1 MFRSSIVTTLMSLA
15 LFAAQQS
22 HADGIQDNIPENVRR
37 IPEVGVAVPDDRAA
51 SMRTSLGRLQEKI
64 AAINAG
70 KDASAK
76 SLLPDVMIFERA
88 VRCALDYQEF
98 FDVRDLDK
106 ADALLIEGIK
116 RANQLLAGNPEWMNQ
131 KDATET
137 PPAGFARLRAV
148 KPEYLTQK
156 GLVVRGYISRID
168 NTVQPYGLV
177 IPPTYAIDHSVPT
190 RCDIWFHGRGEKL
203 SEVNFLWDR
212 MHNPGE
218 FTPDHT
224 IMLHPYGR
232 YCNAF
237 KFAGEVDVL
246 EALEDVQKR
255 YRIDEDRIS
264 VRGFSMGGAACWQFA
279 THYADRWFAANP
291 GAGFS
296 ETPQFL
302 KVFQKEELKPMPW
315 EQTLWNLYDCDKW
328 ALNLTH
334 CPTIAYSGEN
344 DSQKQAAD
352 VMEKALAGHGIQLRH
367 VIGKGMGHKFDA
379 ESKRLVSKALNEL
392 AITGRQHTPRTINF
406 MTHTLAYNRMH
417 WLTIDSLNA
426 HWKPATVRAKL
437 VHVDPVPP
445 EPGASGGWQ
454 PARMRLSLAVS
465 NVESLTVDFP
475 AGTFSQTELPQHG
488 TALAEQAFKN
498 GIDLHVSEEPDASG
512 GMGKSKPP
520 FSNLQIPPP
529 ASDGSWTFKLIRN
542 PDSTSDSSD
551 SASVTLRKRHN
562 LQGPIDDAFMNSFIF
577 VRSTGTAANEAVGK
591 WAEAE
596 LTRAIEHWRRHF
608 RGDARVVNDVDLT
621 DEMIQSSNIVLW
633 GDPKSNSVLARI
645 ADKLPIQWTADK
657 VTVGEKSYDAKNHA
671 PILIHPNP
679 LNLNRY
685 VVLNSSFTFRD
696 YAYLNNARQVPML
709 PDWAVIDL
717 NTPPNSV
724 WPGKVVDANFFDET
738 WQLKN

>member
-1 MFRSSIVTTLMSLA
+1 MTRPTRFFDCLLPLLCLCLTSASYAI
-15 LFAAQQS
+15 
-22 HADGIQDNIPENVRR
+22 DGIQDNIPDKVRR
-37 IPEVGVAVPDDRAA
+37 IPELGVEVPADRAD
-51 SMRTSLGRLQEKI
+51 SMRTQLKVIQDKI
-64 AAINAG
+64 AAVRET
-70 KDASAK
+70 KDARKIA
-76 SLLPDVMIFERA
+76 LLSDVMIFERA

-98 FDVRDLDK
+98 FDVKEFDK
-106 ADALLIEGIK
+106 ADALLLEGIR
-116 RANQLLAGNPEWMNQ
+116 RADQLLAGKPEWM
-131 KDATET
+131 
-137 PPAGFARLRAV
+137 
-148 KPEYLTQK
+148 TQK

-168 NTVQPYGLV
+168 NTAQPYGLV

-212 MHNPGE
+212 MKNPGE

-224 IMLHPYGR
+224 IVLHPYGR

-246 EALEDVQKR
+246 EALEDVQKN

-352 VMEKALAGHGIQLRH
+352 VMEKALAEHGIRLRH
-367 VIGKGMGHKFDA
+367 IIGKGMGHKFDA
-379 ESKRLVSKALNEL
+379 TSKLAIETSLGEL
-392 AITGRQHTPRTINF
+392 AAKKRTPSPNRLRFETYS
-406 MTHTLAYNRMH
+406 LKYNKMH
-417 WLTIDSLNA
+417 WLQIDGMEEHWRAARVNAMLILDIEDYKSDAVLVMADNVTAFTLTFPAGSWSPDSPRGDPTTAPKTRIHIRPLKNSVHPSTAVEEKVVIDGPLSDGSL
-426 HWKPATVRAKL
+426 HCSLVRDSSGKWRVAES
-437 VHVDPVPP
+437 P
-445 EPGASGGWQ
+445 EPG
-454 PARMRLSLAVS
+454 
-465 NVESLTVDFP
+465 
-475 AGTFSQTELPQHG
+475 
-488 TALAEQAFKN
+488 
-498 GIDLHVSEEPDASG
+498 
-512 GMGKSKPP
+512 
-520 FSNLQIPPP
+520 
-529 ASDGSWTFKLIRN
+529 
-542 PDSTSDSSD
+542 
-551 SASVTLRKRHN
+551 LRKRHN
-562 LQGPIDDAFMNSFIF
+562 LQGPIDDAFMDSFIF
-577 VRSTGTAANEAVGK
+577 VRPTGTAANEVVGK
-591 WAEAE
+591 WADAE

-621 DEMIQSSNIVLW
+621 DEMIQSSNIILW
-633 GDPKSNSVLARI
+633 GDSKSNSVLAKI
-645 ADKLPIQWTADK
+645 ADKLPIQWTAENISVKDK
-657 VTVGEKSYDAKNHA
+657 IYDAKTHA
-671 PILIHPNP
+671 PILIYPNP
-679 LNLNRY
+679 LNQNRY

-709 PDWAVIDL
+709 PDWAIIDL
-717 NTPPNSV
+717 TTAPNAV
-724 WPGKVVDANFFDET
+724 WPGKVVDANFFDEQ
-738 WQLKN
+738 WQVKGQ

>member
-1 MFRSSIVTTLMSLA
+1 MTRPATFIALIVLTLSS
-15 LFAAQQS
+15 AAFTN
-22 HADGIQDNIPENVRR
+22 ADGIKDNIPENVRR
-37 IPEVGVAVPDDRAA
+37 IPELGVPVPEDRAA
-51 SMRTSLGRLQEKI
+51 SMRTSLGQLQEKI
-64 AAINAG
+64 AAINAS
-70 KDASAK
+70 KDAAAK

-98 FDVRDLDK
+98 FDVKDLDK
-106 ADALLIEGIK
+106 ADALLLEGIK
-116 RANQLLAGNPEWMNQ
+116 RADQFLAGKPEWM
-131 KDATET
+131 
-137 PPAGFARLRAV
+137 
-148 KPEYLTQK
+148 TQK

-212 MHNPGE
+212 MKNPGE

-246 EALEDVQKR
+246 EALEDVQKH

-352 VMEKALAGHGIQLRH
+352 VMEEALAEHGIRLHH
-367 VIGKGMGHKFDA
+367 VIGKDMGHKYDPP
-379 ESKRLVSKALNEL
+379 SKGIVSNSLSNLSKD
-392 AITGRQHTPRTINF
+392 GRPRVPHRVAF
-406 MTHTLAYNRMH
+406 ETHSLRYNRMN
-417 WLTIDSLNA
+417 WLTVDSIAEHWTNTAINASLHVKPDWSRSPAVISITTNEVRAFTIDLPAGAIPPASIHIGSDKQAKVEVQFQRFDSLN
-426 HWKPATVRAKL
+426 P
-437 VHVDPVPP
+437 
-445 EPGASGGWQ
+445 
-454 PARMRLSLAVS
+454 
-465 NVESLTVDFP
+465 
-475 AGTFSQTELPQHG
+475 HG
-488 TALAEQAFKN
+488 TPDEHIF
-498 GIDLHVSEEPDASG
+498 IDGPL
-512 GMGKSKPP
+512 
-520 FSNLQIPPP
+520 
-529 ASDGSWTFKLIRN
+529 SDGSLHFSVEK
-542 PDSTSDSSD
+542 DSKGHWRLRESV
-551 SASVTLRKRHN
+551 VTLGKRHN
-562 LQGPIDDAFMNSFIF
+562 LQGPIDDAFMDSFIF
-577 VRSTGTAANEAVGK
+577 VRPTGTAANEAVGK
-591 WAEAE
+591 WAETE

-621 DEMIQSSNIVLW
+621 DEMIQTSNIVLW
-633 GDPKSNSVLARI
+633 GDPKSNSVLAKI
-645 ADKLPIQWTADK
+645 AYKLPIQWTADK

-671 PILIHPNP
+671 PILIYPNP

-717 NTPPNSV
+717 NTPPNAI
-724 WPGKVVDANFFDET
+724 WPGKVVDANFFDEQ
-738 WQLKN
+738 WKLKP

>member
-1 MFRSSIVTTLMSLA
+1 MLRSSLRLVLVCL
-15 LFAAQQS
+15 LFSVSAVS
-22 HADGIQDNIPENVRR
+22 HADGIQDNIAENVRR
-37 IPEVGVAVPDDRAA
+37 IPVLGVPVPDDRAA
-51 SMRTSLGRLQEKI
+51 SMRTALGQLQGKI
-64 AAINAG
+64 AAINAAT
-70 KDASAK
+70 DANAK

-98 FDVRDLDK
+98 FDVNEFDK
-106 ADALLIEGIK
+106 ADALLLEGVK
-116 RANQLLAGNPEWMNQ
+116 RADQLLAGKPEWI
-131 KDATET
+131 
-137 PPAGFARLRAV
+137 
-148 KPEYLTQK
+148 TQK

-177 IPPTYAIDHSVPT
+177 IPPTYAIDHSVPS

-212 MHNPGE
+212 MKNPGE

-246 EALEDVQKR
+246 EALEDIQKR

-352 VMEKALAGHGIQLRH
+352 VMEKALAEHGIKLRH
-367 VIGKGMGHKFDA
+367 VIGKGMGHKFDIS
-379 ESKRLVSKALNEL
+379 SKSAVE
-392 AITGRQHTPRTINF
+392 
-406 MTHTLAYNRMH
+406 
-417 WLTIDSLNA
+417 DSLSALAKAKRSTGKPEIRFKTSTLKYNQMQWITVDSLDE
-426 HWKPATVRAKL
+426 HWKPATARVRT
-437 VHVDPVPP
+437 
-445 EPGASGGWQ
+445 PGKWNKADMKRGFNDMKFGT
-454 PARMRLSLAVS
+454 L
-465 NVESLTVDFP
+465 LTEE
-475 AGTFSQTELPQHG
+475 TELVDIELHNVSALTLRITPDCNPWN
-488 TALAEQAFKN
+488 TAPWKNNPRRISVRLYSNEQYIA
-498 GIDLHVSEEPDASG
+498 DTLEREP
-512 GMGKSKPP
+512 
-520 FSNLQIPPP
+520 LQVLSVPGP
-529 ASDGSWTFKLIRN
+529 ASDGSWTCHLQRN
-542 PDSTSDSSD
+542 ESGEWNAFESL
-551 SASVTLRKRHN
+551 AEGLRKRHN
-562 LQGPIDDAFMNSFIF
+562 LQGPIDDAFMDSFIF
-577 VRSTGTAANEAVGK
+577 VRPTGTTANEAVGK

-633 GDPKSNSVLARI
+633 GDPKSNSVLAKI

-657 VTVGEKSYDAKNHA
+657 VTVGEKSYDAKTHA

-709 PDWAVIDL
+709 PDWAIIDL
-717 NTPPNSV
+717 TTPPNPV
-724 WPGKVVDANFFDET
+724 WPGKVVDANFFDEQ
-738 WQLKN
+738 WKLKP

>member
-1 MFRSSIVTTLMSLA
+1 MARIRTFILPALA
-15 LFAAQQS
+15 AIACAVSAELVS
-22 HADGIQDNIPENVRR
+22 ADGIQDNIPENVRR
-37 IPEVGVAVPDDRAA
+37 IPELGVPVPDDRAA
-51 SMRTSLGRLQEKI
+51 SMRTSLSQLQEKI
-64 AAINAG
+64 AAINVG

-98 FDVRDLDK
+98 FDVKDLDK
-106 ADALLIEGIK
+106 ADALLLEGIK
-116 RANQLLAGNPEWMNQ
+116 RADQLLAGKPEWI
-131 KDATET
+131 
-137 PPAGFARLRAV
+137 
-148 KPEYLTQK
+148 TQK

-190 RCDIWFHGRGEKL
+190 RCDLWFHGRGEKL

-212 MHNPGE
+212 MKNPGE

-352 VMEKALAGHGIQLRH
+352 VMEKALAENHIRLRH
-367 VIGKGMGHKFDA
+367 IIGKGMGHKYDA
-379 ESKRLVSKALNEL
+379 ESKTLVENTMHSL
-392 AITGRQHTPRTINF
+392 ARNGREPSSYFLQFQTQ
-406 MTHTLAYNRMH
+406 TLKYNR
-417 WLTIDSLNA
+417 LQSLRVDGLIE
-426 HWKPATVRAKL
+426 HWKPAVIRASWKELSEFGGYAATLRIFTENISEFSVQIDAGMLPLSKETLKALKLPNKGIRVEIDSLENVHQSADNRVQRPITSRFDTV
-437 VHVDPVPP
+437 
-445 EPGASGGWQ
+445 
-454 PARMRLSLAVS
+454 
-465 NVESLTVDFP
+465 TY
-475 AGTFSQTELPQHG
+475 
-488 TALAEQAFKN
+488 
-498 GIDLHVSEEPDASG
+498 
-512 GMGKSKPP
+512 
-520 FSNLQIPPP
+520 
-529 ASDGSWTFKLIRN
+529 SDGSLSFVAHRTPDKEWVSGPA
-542 PDSTSDSSD
+542 PDS
-551 SASVTLRKRHN
+551 LRKRHN
-562 LQGPIDDAFMNSFIF
+562 LQGPIDDAFMDSFIF
-577 VRSTGTAANEAVGK
+577 VRPTGTAANEAVGK

-633 GDPKSNSVLARI
+633 GDPKSNSVLAKI

-717 NTPPNSV
+717 NTPPNAI
-724 WPGKVVDANFFDET
+724 WPGKVVDANFFDEQ
-738 WQLKN
+738 WKLKP

>member
-1 MFRSSIVTTLMSLA
+1 MLRKLYSMLNPLLVSGGLCCVLISA
-15 LFAAQQS
+15 R
-22 HADGIQDNIPENVRR
+22 ADGLQDNIPDNVRR
-37 IPEVGVAVPDDRAA
+37 IPELGVPVPDDRAA
-51 SMRTSLGRLQEKI
+51 SMRTSLGQLQEKI
-64 AAINAG
+64 AAITAG
-70 KDASAK
+70 NDATKSA
-76 SLLPDVMIFERA
+76 LLPDVMIFERA
-88 VRCALDYQEF
+88 VRCALDYNEF
-98 FDVRDLDK
+98 FDVKEFDK
-106 ADALLIEGIK
+106 ADALLKEGLK
-116 RANQLLAGNPEWMNQ
+116 RADQLLAGTPEWII
-131 KDATET
+131 
-137 PPAGFARLRAV
+137 
-148 KPEYLTQK
+148 QK
-156 GLVVRGYISRID
+156 GLVVRGYTSRID

-212 MHNPGE
+212 MKNPGE

-246 EALEDVQKR
+246 EALEDVQRR

-302 KVFQKEELKPMPW
+302 KAFQKEELKPTPW

-352 VMEKALAGHGIQLRH
+352 VMEKALAENGIRLRH
-367 VIGKGMGHKFDA
+367 VIGAGMGHKYDVDSRA
-379 ESKRLVSKALNEL
+379 IVDHSLSSLSKH
-392 AITGRQHTPRTINF
+392 GRKTLPYNIR
-406 MTHTLAYNRMH
+406 MATHTLKYNRMH
-417 WLTIDSLNA
+417 WLRIDGLA
-426 HWKPATVRAKL
+426 THWQAGVIAAQLTFIG
-437 VHVDPVPP
+437 PVPP
-445 EPGASGGWQ
+445 DPLSSGGVRD
-454 PARMRLSLAVS
+454 PKRMELQIQADQ
-465 NVESLTVDFP
+465 NVTAISVDFP
-475 AGTFSQTELPQHG
+475 AGSFDLGELPQEN
-488 TALAEQAFKN
+488 EQLERIGRQT
-498 GIDLHVSEEPDASG
+498 GIDVWVTPMIPEY
-512 GMGKSKPP
+512 GMFPVA
-520 FSNLQIPPP
+520 NIPLPI
-529 ASDGSWTFKLIRN
+529 SDGSWSFSLMK
-542 PDSTSDSSD
+542 DAKSSW
-551 SASVTLRKRHN
+551 SIATVHKASLCKRHN
-562 LQGPIDDAFMNSFIF
+562 LQGPIDDAFMDSFIF
-577 VRSTGTAANEAVGK
+577 VRPTGIAANEVVGK
-591 WAEAE
+591 WVDAE

-608 RGDARVVNDVDLT
+608 RGDARVVNDAEVT
-621 DEMIQSSNIVLW
+621 DELIQSANLVLW
-633 GDPKSNSVLARI
+633 GDPKSNSVMAKI
-645 ADKLPIQWTADK
+645 ADKLPIQWTVEK
-657 VTVGEKSYDAKNHA
+657 ITVGEKTYDAKNHA
-671 PILIHPNP
+671 PILINPNP

-724 WPGKVVDANFFDET
+724 WPGKVVAADFFDEQ
-738 WQLKN
+738 WQLKP

>member
-1 MFRSSIVTTLMSLA
+1 MTRLTTVTALIVLA
-15 LFAAQQS
+15 LNAAPFTL
-22 HADGIQDNIPENVRR
+22 ADGIQDNIPDKVRR
-37 IPEVGVAVPDDRAA
+37 IPELGVEVPADRADSMRAELRVLQDKIVAVRETKDA
-51 SMRTSLGRLQEKI
+51 TKI
-64 AAINAG
+64 A
-70 KDASAK
+70 
-76 SLLPDVMIFERA
+76 LLPDVMIFERA

-98 FDVRDLDK
+98 FDVKEFDK
-106 ADALLIEGIK
+106 ADELLRMGIG
-116 RANQLLAGNPEWMNQ
+116 RANQLLGGEPRWI
-131 KDATET
+131 
-137 PPAGFARLRAV
+137 
-148 KPEYLTQK
+148 TQK

-212 MHNPGE
+212 MKNPGE

-246 EALEDVQKR
+246 EALEDVQKH

-352 VMEKALAGHGIQLRH
+352 VMEKALAEHGIRLRH
-367 VIGKGMGHKFDA
+367 VIGKGMGHKFDV

-406 MTHTLAYNRMH
+406 TTHTLAYNRMH
-417 WLTIDSLNA
+417 WLTIDSLSA
-426 HWKPATVRAKL
+426 HWKPAMVRAEL
-437 VHVDPVPP
+437 VHVGPFPP

-454 PARMRLSLAVS
+454 PARMRLSLTVS

-475 AGTFSQTELPQHG
+475 AGTFAQTELPQHG
-488 TALAEQAFKN
+488 TALGEQASQN
-498 GIDLHVSEEPDASG
+498 GIDVDVFEKPGTSG
-512 GMGKSKPP
+512 GIWKQKPS
-520 FSNLQIPPP
+520 FSNPQIPPP

-542 PDSTSDSSD
+542 PDSSSDSSD
-551 SASVTLRKRHN
+551 PASVTLSKHHN
-562 LQGPIDDAFMNSFIF
+562 LQGPIDDAFMDSFIF
-577 VRSTGTAANEAVGK
+577 VRPTGTAANEAVGK

-633 GDPKSNSVLARI
+633 GDPKSNSVMAKI
-645 ADKLPIQWTADK
+645 ADKLPIKWTADN

-717 NTPPNSV
+717 DTPPNAI
-724 WPGKVVDANFFDET
+724 WPGQVVDANFFDEQ
-738 WQLKN
+738 WKLKP

>member
-1 MFRSSIVTTLMSLA
+1 MFRSSIITVLINLVLCAT
-15 LFAAQQS
+15 QQT
-22 HADGIQDNIPENVRR
+22 HADGIQDNIPDNVRR
-37 IPEVGVAVPDDRAA
+37 IPELGVAVPDDRAA
-51 SMRTSLGRLQEKI
+51 SMRTSIGQLQEKI
-64 AAINAG
+64 AAVKATNDTTKA
-70 KDASAK
+70 A
-76 SLLPDVMIFERA
+76 LLPDVMIFERA

-98 FDVRDLDK
+98 FDVKEFDK
-106 ADALLIEGIK
+106 ADALLAEGIN
-116 RANQLLAGNPEWMNQ
+116 RADQLLAG
-131 KDATET
+131 T
-137 PPAGFARLRAV
+137 PAWI
-148 KPEYLTQK
+148 TQK
-156 GLVVRGYISRID
+156 GLVVRGYVSRID

-212 MHNPGE
+212 MKNPGE

-246 EALEDVQKR
+246 EGLEDVQKR

-279 THYADRWFAANP
+279 THYSDRWFAANP

-296 ETPQFL
+296 ETSQFL
-302 KVFQKEELKPMPW
+302 KVFQKEDLKPTPW

-352 VMEKALAGHGIQLRH
+352 VMEKALAGSGVQLRH
-367 VIGKGMGHKFDA
+367 IVGKDMGHKYDQI
-379 ESKRLVSKALNEL
+379 SKEFIEKSLGSLTRYARRPALPKVKL
-392 AITGRQHTPRTINF
+392 RTYS
-406 MTHTLAYNRMH
+406 LRYNRMH
-417 WLTIDSLNA
+417 WATADQLIE
-426 HWKPATVRAKL
+426 HWKPAALDVELVPRRVGKLQNSLTLPAILVQTINVAAFTIEIPPGLINVSCDAIFENTLSSNEAPIRVYGHSGEDPFDANELQAVDSDKLRGYPRWQVRCEGPFS
-437 VHVDPVPP
+437 D
-445 EPGASGGWQ
+445 GFI
-454 PARMRLSLAVS
+454 RLSAHRDEDGKWVDGPAAASLA
-465 NVESLTVDFP
+465 
-475 AGTFSQTELPQHG
+475 
-488 TALAEQAFKN
+488 
-498 GIDLHVSEEPDASG
+498 
-512 GMGKSKPP
+512 
-520 FSNLQIPPP
+520 
-529 ASDGSWTFKLIRN
+529 
-542 PDSTSDSSD
+542 
-551 SASVTLRKRHN
+551 KRHN
-562 LQGPIDDAFMNSFIF
+562 LQGPIDDAFMDSFIF
-577 VRSTGTAANEAVGK
+577 VRPTGTPANEAVGK
-591 WAEAE
+591 WADAE

-633 GDPKSNSVLARI
+633 GDPKSNSVLAKI

-657 VTVGEKSYDAKNHA
+657 VTVGEKSYDGKNHA
-671 PILIHPNP
+671 PILIYPNP

-709 PDWAVIDL
+709 PDWAIIDL
-717 NTPPNSV
+717 TTPPNPV
-724 WPGKVVDANFFDET
+724 WPGRVVEADFFDEQ
-738 WQLKN
+738 WKLKP

>member
-1 MFRSSIVTTLMSLA
+1 MTRLTTITALIVLA
-15 LFAAQQS
+15 LNVAPFAL
-22 HADGIQDNIPENVRR
+22 ADGIQDNIPENVRR
-37 IPEVGVAVPDDRAA
+37 IPELGVPVPDDRAA
-51 SMRTSLGRLQEKI
+51 SMRTSLSQLQEKI
-64 AAINAG
+64 AAINSG

-98 FDVRDLDK
+98 FDVKDLDK
-106 ADALLIEGIK
+106 ADALLLEGIK
-116 RANQLLAGNPEWMNQ
+116 RADQLLAGKPEWI
-131 KDATET
+131 
-137 PPAGFARLRAV
+137 
-148 KPEYLTQK
+148 TQK

-190 RCDIWFHGRGEKL
+190 RCDLWFHGRGEKL

-212 MHNPGE
+212 MKNPGE

-315 EQTLWNLYDCDKW
+315 EQKLWNLYDCDKW
-328 ALNLTH
+328 ALNLTY

-352 VMEKALAGHGIQLRH
+352 VMEKAMADHGIRLRH
-367 VIGKGMGHKFDA
+367 IIGKGMGHKYDA
-379 ESKRLVSKALNEL
+379 ASKNLIESRMYQLSARDVGFSHRLLKFS
-392 AITGRQHTPRTINF
+392 TS
-406 MTHTLAYNRMH
+406 TLKYNQMH
-417 WLTIDSLNA
+417 WLTIDRLGNHWESAKVTIEMPGHLALGDDPLFSELVKPYTQSIDIFAENVDAMTLNIGDA
-426 HWKPATVRAKL
+426 ADFLGPQTNRVYLRFFSQPIEERIQMEYDEVVADQHL
-437 VHVDPVPP
+437 LL
-445 EPGASGGWQ
+445 PGPTSDGAWSYQLFKSSEGMWEVKTDDQ
-454 PARMRLSLAVS
+454 P
-465 NVESLTVDFP
+465 ESL
-475 AGTFSQTELPQHG
+475 H
-488 TALAEQAFKN
+488 
-498 GIDLHVSEEPDASG
+498 
-512 GMGKSKPP
+512 
-520 FSNLQIPPP
+520 
-529 ASDGSWTFKLIRN
+529 
-542 PDSTSDSSD
+542 
-551 SASVTLRKRHN
+551 KRHN
-562 LQGPIDDAFMNSFIF
+562 LQGPIDDAFMDSFIF
-577 VRSTGTAANEAVGK
+577 VRPTGTAANEAVGK
-591 WAEAE
+591 WAETE

-633 GDPKSNSVLARI
+633 GDPKSNSVLAKI

-709 PDWAVIDL
+709 PDWAIIDL
-717 NTPPNSV
+717 NTPPNAI
-724 WPGKVVDANFFDET
+724 WPGKVVDANFFDEQ
-738 WQLKN
+738 WKLKP

>member
-1 MFRSSIVTTLMSLA
+1 MSRFADSAFRFSAILLTAVCVLLPA
-15 LFAAQQS
+15 R
-22 HADGIQDNIPENVRR
+22 ADGLQDNIPENVRR
-37 IPEVGVAVPDDRAA
+37 VPELGVTLPDDRATA
-51 SMRTSLGRLQEKI
+51 MRDALGQLQEKI
-64 AAINAG
+64 EAIKAT
-70 KDASAK
+70 KDASKIA
-76 SLLPDVMIFERA
+76 LLSDVMIFERA

-98 FDVRDLDK
+98 FDVKEFDK
-106 ADALLIEGIK
+106 ADALLLEGIK
-116 RANQLLAGNPEWMNQ
+116 RADQLLAGKPEWTQ
-131 KDATET
+131 
-137 PPAGFARLRAV
+137 
-148 KPEYLTQK
+148 QK

-177 IPPTYAIDHSVPT
+177 IPPTYAIDHSVPS

-212 MHNPGE
+212 MKNPGE

-279 THYADRWFAANP
+279 THYSDRWFAANP

-302 KVFQKEELKPMPW
+302 KVFQKEELKPTRW
-315 EQTLWNLYDCDKW
+315 EQKLWNLYDCDKW

-352 VMEKALAGHGIQLRH
+352 VMEKALAEQGIQLRH
-367 VIGKGMGHKFDA
+367 IIGKGMGHKFDA
-379 ESKRLVSKALNEL
+379 ESKLAVSNSINAIEKTVLVGQPTSVTL
-392 AITGRQHTPRTINF
+392 RTC
-406 MTHTLAYNRMH
+406 TLRYNRMH
-417 WLTIDSLNA
+417 WLTVEELDY
-426 HWKPATVRAKL
+426 HWQFAVVRASLEFVSGNRK
-437 VHVDPVPP
+437 PP
-445 EPGASGGWQ
+445 ASGSDT
-454 PARMRLSLAVS
+454 PHYVLSFNARNARKISISM
-465 NVESLTVDFP
+465 P
-475 AGTFSQTELPQHG
+475 PGTFRND
-488 TALAEQAFKN
+488 ALMMNIQ
-498 GIDLHVSEEPDASG
+498 IH
-512 GMGKSKPP
+512 
-520 FSNLQIPPP
+520 QIPDDSGSFGYRSIANVPLP
-529 ASDGSWTFKLIRN
+529 NSDGSWQIQISRKNDDDWVIDNGPPELG
-542 PDSTSDSSD
+542 
-551 SASVTLRKRHN
+551 KRHN
-562 LQGPIDDAFMNSFIF
+562 LQGPIDDAFMDSFIF
-577 VRSTGTAANEAVGK
+577 VRPTGMAANEAVGK

-633 GDPKSNSVLARI
+633 GDPKSNSVLAKI
-645 ADKLPIQWTADK
+645 ADKLPIQWTAENI
-657 VTVGEKSYDAKNHA
+657 TVKEKTYDAKNHA

-717 NTPPNSV
+717 DTPPSSV
-724 WPGKVVDANFFDET
+724 WPGKVVAADFFDEQ
-738 WQLKN
+738 WQLKK

>member
-1 MFRSSIVTTLMSLA
+1 MSRRIPHVL
-15 LFAAQQS
+15 LVLCLLS
-22 HADGIQDNIPENVRR
+22 VPVSADGLADNIPDNVRR
-37 IPEVGVAVPDDRAA
+37 IPELGVEVPAERAA
-51 SMRTSLGRLQEKI
+51 TMRTSLAQLQDKI
-64 AAINAG
+64 AAIQATT
-70 KDASAK
+70 DATK
-76 SLLPDVMIFERA
+76 MTLLPDVMIFERA

-98 FDVRDLDK
+98 FDVKEFDK
-106 ADALLIEGIK
+106 ADALLAEGIK
-116 RANQLLAGNPEWMNQ
+116 RADQLLAG
-131 KDATET
+131 
-137 PPAGFARLRAV
+137 
-148 KPEYLTQK
+148 KPGWITQK

-212 MHNPGE
+212 MRNPGE

-302 KVFQKEELKPMPW
+302 KVFQKEDLKPTPW

-352 VMEKALAGHGIQLRH
+352 VMEQALAEHGIRLRH
-367 VIGKGMGHKFDA
+367 IIGKGMGHKYDA
-379 ESKRLVSKALNEL
+379 KSKQIVEASMNSLAKHSPEEGAPLELTLTTHSLRYNTMKWLRIDALESHWNPATVTVNRIGSLTPADMDDHKYTVRRDRSAVDIHTENAT
-392 AITGRQHTPRTINF
+392 AIT
-406 MTHTLAYNRMH
+406 
-417 WLTIDSLNA
+417 LTIDAGSQRFQREFSFRFYSETLEAVFNM
-426 HWKPATVRAKL
+426 PFAKRR
-437 VHVDPVPP
+437 PV
-445 EPGASGGWQ
+445 SVVTT
-454 PARMRLSLAVS
+454 M
-465 NVESLTVDFP
+465 
-475 AGTFSQTELPQHG
+475 GT
-488 TALAEQAFKN
+488 
-498 GIDLHVSEEPDASG
+498 
-512 GMGKSKPP
+512 
-520 FSNLQIPPP
+520 
-529 ASDGSWTFKLIRN
+529 ASDGSWVGHFRQNEFREWILVDSPN
-542 PDSTSDSSD
+542 PT
-551 SASVTLRKRHN
+551 AGLHKRHG
-562 LQGPIDDAFMNSFIF
+562 LQGPIDDAYMDSFIF
-577 VRSTGTAANEAVGK
+577 VRPTGTAANEAVGK

-633 GDPKSNSVLARI
+633 GDPKSNSVLAKI
-645 ADKLPIQWTADK
+645 ADKLPIQWSADK

-685 VVLNSSFTFRD
+685 VVLNSSFSFRD

-709 PDWAVIDL
+709 PDWAIIDL
-717 NTPPNSV
+717 NTPPNAI
-724 WPGKVVDANFFDET
+724 WPGKVVDANFFDEQ
-738 WQLKN
+738 WKLKP

>member
-1 MFRSSIVTTLMSLA
+1 M
-15 LFAAQQS
+15 FAAFP
-22 HADGIQDNIPENVRR
+22 NWVCT
-37 IPEVGVAVPDDRAA
+37 VPDDRAA
-51 SMRTSLGRLQEKI
+51 AMRDALGQLQEKI
-64 AAINAG
+64 EAIKAT

-76 SLLPDVMIFERA
+76 IALLSDVMIFERA

-98 FDVRDLDK
+98 FDVKEFDK

-116 RANQLLAGNPEWMNQ
+116 RADQLLAGKPEWTQ
-131 KDATET
+131 
-137 PPAGFARLRAV
+137 
-148 KPEYLTQK
+148 QK

-212 MHNPGE
+212 MKNPGE

-302 KVFQKEELKPMPW
+302 KVFQKEELKPTPW

-352 VMEKALAGHGIQLRH
+352 VMEKALAEQWHPDCDTSLVQVWGIN
-367 VIGKGMGHKFDA
+367 M
-379 ESKRLVSKALNEL
+379 
-392 AITGRQHTPRTINF
+392 
-406 MTHTLAYNRMH
+406 MH
-417 WLTIDSLNA
+417 CQRS
-426 HWKPATVRAKL
+426 R
-437 VHVDPVPP
+437 
-445 EPGASGGWQ
+445 
-454 PARMRLSLAVS
+454 
-465 NVESLTVDFP
+465 
-475 AGTFSQTELPQHG
+475 
-488 TALAEQAFKN
+488 
-498 GIDLHVSEEPDASG
+498 
-512 GMGKSKPP
+512 
-520 FSNLQIPPP
+520 
-529 ASDGSWTFKLIRN
+529 SD
-542 PDSTSDSSD
+542 
-551 SASVTLRKRHN
+551 
-562 LQGPIDDAFMNSFIF
+562 
-577 VRSTGTAANEAVGK
+577 
-591 WAEAE
+591 
-596 LTRAIEHWRRHF
+596 
-608 RGDARVVNDVDLT
+608 
-621 DEMIQSSNIVLW
+621 
-633 GDPKSNSVLARI
+633 
-645 ADKLPIQWTADK
+645 
-657 VTVGEKSYDAKNHA
+657 
-671 PILIHPNP
+671 
-679 LNLNRY
+679 
-685 VVLNSSFTFRD
+685 
-696 YAYLNNARQVPML
+696 
-709 PDWAVIDL
+709 
-717 NTPPNSV
+717 
-724 WPGKVVDANFFDET
+724 
-738 WQLKN
+738 

>member
-1 MFRSSIVTTLMSLA
+1 MLWKICAVMKSVLILTAVFSRLLLA
-15 LFAAQQS
+15 N
-22 HADGIQDNIPENVRR
+22 ADGLQDNTPDNVRR
-37 IPEVGVAVPDDRAA
+37 IPEIGVPVPDDRAA
-51 SMRTSLGRLQEKI
+51 SMRTTLGLLREKI

-76 SLLPDVMIFERA
+76 ALLPDVMIFERA
-88 VRCALDYQEF
+88 VRCALDYHEF
-98 FDVRDLDK
+98 FDVKEFDK
-106 ADALLIEGIK
+106 ADALLQEGIN
-116 RANQLLAGNPEWMNQ
+116 RAGQLLAGKPEW
-131 KDATET
+131 
-137 PPAGFARLRAV
+137 V
-148 KPEYLTQK
+148 TQK
-156 GLVVRGYISRID
+156 GLVVRGCISRID

-177 IPPTYAIDHSVPT
+177 IPPTYAIDHSVAT

-218 FTPDHT
+218 FTPEHT
-224 IMLHPYGR
+224 IVLHPYGR

-279 THYADRWFAANP
+279 THYSDRWFAANP

-302 KVFQKEELKPMPW
+302 KVFQKEDLKPTPW
-315 EQTLWNLYDCDKW
+315 EQKLWNLYDCDKW

-352 VMEKALAGHGIQLRH
+352 VMEKALAEQGIRLRH
-367 VIGKGMGHKFDA
+367 IIGAGMGHRYDA
-379 ESKRLVSKALNEL
+379 ESKHVIDASLNEL
-392 AITGRQHTPRTINF
+392 ATRGRRSNRHDFWFT
-406 MTHTLAYNRMH
+406 THSLRYNKADWVTVNALGEH
-417 WLTIDSLNA
+417 WA
-426 HWKPATVRAKL
+426 PAILIANL
-437 VHVDPVPP
+437 QD
-445 EPGASGGWQ
+445 
-454 PARMRLSLAVS
+454 
-465 NVESLTVDFP
+465 ESLGVSLLTVACFSNITDFTIHFP
-475 AGTFSQTELPQHG
+475 AGTFLPKTELVVIINSLGDDGEPINAG
-488 TALAEQAFKN
+488 NEALE
-498 GIDLHVSEEPDASG
+498 LHA
-512 GMGKSKPP
+512 
-520 FSNLQIPPP
+520 L
-529 ASDGSWTFKLIRN
+529 SDGSFQARFRINAQQDWEEFTT
-542 PDSTSDSSD
+542 PDSS
-551 SASVTLRKRHN
+551 LRKRHN
-562 LQGPIDDAFMNSFIF
+562 LQGPIDDAFMDSFIF
-577 VRSTGTAANEAVGK
+577 VRPTGKAANEAVGR

-608 RGDARVVNDVDLT
+608 RGDARVVNDVDVT
-621 DEMIQSSNIVLW
+621 DELIESANLILW
-633 GDPKSNSVLARI
+633 GDPKSNSIMAQI
-645 ADKLPIQWTADK
+645 IDKLPLEWTAEK
-657 VTVGEKSYDAKNHA
+657 INVGDKSYESANHA

-709 PDWAVIDL
+709 PDWAIIDL
-717 NTPPNSV
+717 STPPNSV
-724 WPGKVVDANFFDET
+724 WPGQVVAADFFDEQ
-738 WQLKN
+738 WQLKPTR

>member
-1 MFRSSIVTTLMSLA
+1 MRKSSCIISNLCPSLLILA
-15 LFAAQQS
+15 CLLTSAR
-22 HADGIQDNIPENVRR
+22 ADGIQDNIPENVRR
-37 IPEVGVAVPDDRAA
+37 IPELGVTVPDDRAA
-51 SMRTSLGRLQEKI
+51 SMRTTLGQLQEKI
-64 AAINAG
+64 AAIRAS
-70 KDASAK
+70 KDATK
-76 SLLPDVMIFERA
+76 ETLLPDVMIFERA
-88 VRCALDYQEF
+88 VRCALDYNEF
-98 FDVRDLDK
+98 FDVKEFDK
-106 ADALLIEGIK
+106 ADALLKEGLT
-116 RANQLLAGNPEWMNQ
+116 RADQLLAGNPEWI
-131 KDATET
+131 
-137 PPAGFARLRAV
+137 
-148 KPEYLTQK
+148 TQK

-177 IPPTYAIDHSVPT
+177 IPPTYAIDHSVPS

-212 MHNPGE
+212 MKNSGE

-246 EALEDVQKR
+246 EGLEEVQKR

-352 VMEKALAGHGIQLRH
+352 VMEVAMAEHGIRLRH
-367 VIGKGMGHKFDA
+367 LVGKGMGHKYDGG
-379 ESKRLVSKALNEL
+379 SKIVVDDTLTSL
-392 AITGRQHTPRTINF
+392 AKNGRNLSPNYLRFATS
-406 MTHTLAYNRMH
+406 TLKYNRMH
-417 WLTIDSLNA
+417 SVQIDGLIEHWKQGFFAAWWTEDLNRSPTPIRININTTNISAFSLTIAPGQLPVSTESRMSLQTPDSRVKVEILSSEDIPDQDKTPVHMGYFNA
-426 HWKPATVRAKL
+426 
-437 VHVDPVPP
+437 D
-445 EPGASGGWQ
+445 G
-454 PARMRLSLAVS
+454 
-465 NVESLTVDFP
+465 
-475 AGTFSQTELPQHG
+475 
-488 TALAEQAFKN
+488 
-498 GIDLHVSEEPDASG
+498 
-512 GMGKSKPP
+512 P
-520 FSNLQIPPP
+520 F
-529 ASDGSWTFKLIRN
+529 SDGSLQLIVHRN
-542 PDSTSDSSD
+542 AENKWVEGPAPDI
-551 SASVTLRKRHN
+551 LRKRHN
-562 LQGPIDDAFMNSFIF
+562 LQGPIDDAFMDSFIF
-577 VRSTGTAANEAVGK
+577 VRPTGTAANEAVSK
-591 WAEAE
+591 WADAE
-596 LTRAIEHWRRHF
+596 LTRAIENWRRHF

-633 GDPKSNSVLARI
+633 GDPKSNSVMAKI
-645 ADKLPIQWTADK
+645 ADKLPIQWTADNI
-657 VTVGEKSYDAKNHA
+657 TVGEKSYDAKNHA

-685 VVLNSSFTFRD
+685 VVLNSSFTFRE

-709 PDWAVIDL
+709 PDWAVINLD
-717 NTPPNSV
+717 TPPNSV
-724 WPGKVVDANFFDET
+724 WPGKVVTADFFDEK
-738 WQLKN
+738 WQLKK

>member
-1 MFRSSIVTTLMSLA
+1 MTRLTTVTALIVLA
-15 LFAAQQS
+15 LNVAPLAL
-22 HADGIQDNIPENVRR
+22 ADGIQDNIPENVRR
-37 IPEVGVAVPDDRAA
+37 IPELGVPVPEDRAA
-51 SMRTSLGRLQEKI
+51 SMRTSLGQLQEKI

-70 KDASAK
+70 KDAAAK

-88 VRCALDYQEF
+88 VRCAVDYQEF
-98 FDVRDLDK
+98 FDVKEFDK
-106 ADALLIEGIK
+106 ADALLVEGIK
-116 RANQLLAGNPEWMNQ
+116 RADQLLAGKPEWI
-131 KDATET
+131 
-137 PPAGFARLRAV
+137 
-148 KPEYLTQK
+148 TQK

-212 MHNPGE
+212 MKNPGE

-302 KVFQKEELKPMPW
+302 KVFQNEELKPMPW

-352 VMEKALAGHGIQLRH
+352 VMEKALAEHGIQLRH
-367 VIGKGMGHKFDA
+367 LIGKGMGHKFDA
-379 ESKRLVSKALNEL
+379 DSKKVIDTSLNEL
-392 AITGRQHTPRTINF
+392 AARGRRSNRSQFGFTTRS
-406 MTHTLAYNRMH
+406 LRYNRADWVTVNAIGEH
-417 WLTIDSLNA
+417 WA
-426 HWKPATVRAKL
+426 PAWLQASSFA
-437 VHVDPVPP
+437 VDGPF
-445 EPGASGGWQ
+445 A
-454 PARMRLSLAVS
+454 AAA
-465 NVESLTVDFP
+465 LTVGIRNVTDITIHFP
-475 AGTFSQTELPQHG
+475 AGTFPPRHELVINIFSVGDDGEPIVAPDKG
-488 TALAEQAFKN
+488 LDPIEQRAF
-498 GIDLHVSEEPDASG
+498 
-512 GMGKSKPP
+512 
-520 FSNLQIPPP
+520 
-529 ASDGSWTFKLIRN
+529 SDGSFQASFRMNAQRN
-542 PDSTSDSSD
+542 WEESTTEDSS
-551 SASVTLRKRHN
+551 LKKRHN
-562 LQGPIDDAFMNSFIF
+562 LQGPIDDAFMDSFIF
-577 VRSTGTAANEAVGK
+577 VRPTGTAANEAVGK

-633 GDPKSNSVLARI
+633 GDPKSNSVLAKI

-717 NTPPNSV
+717 NTPPNAI
-724 WPGKVVDANFFDET
+724 WPGKVVDANFFDEQ
-738 WQLKN
+738 WKLKP

>member
-1 MFRSSIVTTLMSLA
+1 MARLRSLTQI
-15 LFAAQQS
+15 LFVAILWMTAGRAVV
-22 HADGIQDNIPENVRR
+22 ADGIQDNIPDKVRR
-37 IPEVGVAVPDDRAA
+37 IPELGVEVPADRAA
-51 SMRTSLGRLQEKI
+51 TMRAQIKVLQDKITAVRETKDATKI
-64 AAINAG
+64 A
-70 KDASAK
+70 
-76 SLLPDVMIFERA
+76 LLPDVMIFERA

-98 FDVRDLDK
+98 FDVKEFDK
-106 ADALLIEGIK
+106 ADELLVEGIR
-116 RANQLLAGNPEWMNQ
+116 RADQLLAGNPEWM
-131 KDATET
+131 
-137 PPAGFARLRAV
+137 
-148 KPEYLTQK
+148 TQK

-177 IPPTYAIDHSVPT
+177 IPPTYAIDRSVPT

-212 MHNPGE
+212 MKNPGE

-246 EALEDVQKR
+246 EALEDVQKH

-328 ALNLTH
+328 AINLTH

-352 VMEKALAGHGIQLRH
+352 VMEKALAEGRIRLRH
-367 VIGKGMGHKFDA
+367 IIGAGMGHRFDA
-379 ESKRLVSKALNEL
+379 KSKQIITKDMDVLAKRGRLKMQRNIWMETSTLKYDSMQWVRLHGIREHFQRAFVSASF
-392 AITGRQHTPRTINF
+392 I
-406 MTHTLAYNRMH
+406 RME
-417 WLTIDSLNA
+417 DA
-426 HWKPATVRAKL
+426 AE
-437 VHVDPVPP
+437 PP
-445 EPGASGGWQ
+445 EFSVGFHKLENVTDVAFTFPPGTITFPVGQRIAIEGQEIS
-454 PARMRLSLAVS
+454 
-465 NVESLTVDFP
+465 DFP
-475 AGTFSQTELPQHG
+475 
-488 TALAEQAFKN
+488 
-498 GIDLHVSEEPDASG
+498 
-512 GMGKSKPP
+512 
-520 FSNLQIPPP
+520 P
-529 ASDGSWTFKLIRN
+529 AYSDGSWHVRIRKN
-542 PDSTSDSSD
+542 ENGEWRAVEGDPEG
-551 SASVTLRKRHN
+551 LHKRHN
-562 LQGPIDDAFMNSFIF
+562 LQGPIDDAFMDSFIF
-577 VRSTGTAANEAVGK
+577 VRPTGMAANEAVGK

-621 DEMIQSSNIVLW
+621 DEIIQSSNIVLW
-633 GDPKSNSVLARI
+633 GDPKSNSVLAKI
-645 ADKLPIQWTADK
+645 ADKLPIQWTAENITVKDK
-657 VTVGEKSYDAKNHA
+657 TYDAKTHA
-671 PILIHPNP
+671 PILIYPNP
-679 LNLNRY
+679 LNQNRY

-709 PDWAVIDL
+709 PDWAIIDL
-717 NTPPNSV
+717 TTPPNSV
-724 WPGKVVDANFFDET
+724 WPGKVVDANFFDEQ
-738 WQLKN
+738 WQLKP

>member
-1 MFRSSIVTTLMSLA
+1 MTRPATFIALIVLTLSS
-15 LFAAQQS
+15 AAFTN
-22 HADGIQDNIPENVRR
+22 ADGIQDNIPENVRR
-37 IPEVGVAVPDDRAA
+37 IPELGVPVPEDRAA
-51 SMRTSLGRLQEKI
+51 SMRTSLGQLQEKI
-64 AAINAG
+64 AAINAS
-70 KDASAK
+70 KDAAAK

-98 FDVRDLDK
+98 FDVKDLDK
-106 ADALLIEGIK
+106 ADALLLEGIK
-116 RANQLLAGNPEWMNQ
+116 RADQLLAGKPEWM
-131 KDATET
+131 
-137 PPAGFARLRAV
+137 
-148 KPEYLTQK
+148 TQK

-212 MHNPGE
+212 MKNPGE

-246 EALEDVQKR
+246 EALEDVQKH

-352 VMEKALAGHGIQLRH
+352 VMEKALAEHGIRLRH
-367 VIGKGMGHKFDA
+367 VIGKGMGHRFDA
-379 ESKRLVSKALNEL
+379 ESKQMIE
-392 AITGRQHTPRTINF
+392 T
-406 MTHTLAYNRMH
+406 RM
-417 WLTIDSLNA
+417 
-426 HWKPATVRAKL
+426 AKL
-437 VHVDPVPP
+437 SDRDWSGSEGLLSFSTTTLKYNKMRWLSVDGL
-445 EPGASGGWQ
+445 ESHWA
-454 PARMRLSLAVS
+454 PAR
-465 NVESLTVDFP
+465 VDI
-475 AGTFSQTELPQHG
+475 QTPG
-488 TALAEQAFKN
+488 F
-498 GIDLHVSEEPDASG
+498 
-512 GMGKSKPP
+512 PP
-520 FSNLQIPPP
+520 FSEETALEM
-529 ASDGSWTFKLIRN
+529 FLK
-542 PDSTSDSSD
+542 PDTVSIDIFSENVRSLALNIDDTSKFWGRSTSSVMIRFFSQFPFDATSQERDKMVADSQIVLPGPTSDDSWSCRLEKNITGQWEVRSD
-551 SASVTLRKRHN
+551 SIPEGLHKRHN
-562 LQGPIDDAFMNSFIF
+562 LQGPIDDAFMDSFIF
-577 VRSTGTAANEAVGK
+577 VRPTGTAANEAVGK

-621 DEMIQSSNIVLW
+621 DEMIQTSNIVLW
-633 GDPKSNSVLARI
+633 GDPKSNSVLAKI

-717 NTPPNSV
+717 NTPPNAI
-724 WPGKVVDANFFDET
+724 WPGKVVDANFFDEQ
-738 WQLKN
+738 WKLKP

>member
-1 MFRSSIVTTLMSLA
+1 MLRKFCSILNPVLVAGWLCCVLMSA
-15 LFAAQQS
+15 R
-22 HADGIQDNIPENVRR
+22 ADGLQDNIPENVRR
-37 IPEVGVAVPDDRAA
+37 IPELGIAVPDDRAA
-51 SMRTSLGRLQEKI
+51 SMRTSLSQLQEKI
-64 AAINAG
+64 AAIKASN
-70 KDASAK
+70 DALKPA
-76 SLLPDVMIFERA
+76 LLPDVMIFERA
-88 VRCALDYQEF
+88 VRCALDYNEF
-98 FDVRDLDK
+98 FDVKEFDK
-106 ADALLIEGIK
+106 ADTLLKEGLT
-116 RANQLLAGNPEWMNQ
+116 RADQLLAGTPEWI
-131 KDATET
+131 
-137 PPAGFARLRAV
+137 
-148 KPEYLTQK
+148 TQK

-168 NTVQPYGLV
+168 QTVQPYGLV
-177 IPPTYAIDHSVPT
+177 IPPTYASDHSVPT

-212 MHNPGE
+212 MQNPGE

-237 KFAGEVDVL
+237 KFAGEIDVL

-279 THYADRWFAANP
+279 THYSDRWFAANP

-302 KVFQKEELKPMPW
+302 KVFQKEELKPTAW

-352 VMEKALAGHGIQLRH
+352 VMEEALAEHGIRLRH
-367 VIGKGMGHKFDA
+367 VIGVGMGHKYDT
-379 ESKRLVSKALNEL
+379 ESKAIVNSSLTSLCRRGRLGA
-392 AITGRQHTPRTINF
+392 PRHVLLYTS
-406 MTHTLAYNRMH
+406 TLKYNRMH
-417 WLTIDSLNA
+417 WVTVDTLTE
-426 HWKPATVRAKL
+426 HWKAAVVDAHLVTIPA
-437 VHVDPVPP
+437 VPP
-445 EPGASGGWQ
+445 DPLSSG
-454 PARMRLSLAVS
+454 
-465 NVESLTVDFP
+465 
-475 AGTFSQTELPQHG
+475 
-488 TALAEQAFKN
+488 
-498 GIDLHVSEEPDASG
+498 
-512 GMGKSKPP
+512 
-520 FSNLQIPPP
+520 
-529 ASDGSWTFKLIRN
+529 GSWTPRRTELQIGIGNVASLSIDFPPGTLEHGQEPTVVQQSGMATRGLTVRIDKALTVIHGEIPN
-542 PDSTSDSSD
+542 PTSDGAWSFRLTRRDDDNWEVGPSKQND
-551 SASVTLRKRHN
+551 LRKRHN
-562 LQGPIDDAFMNSFIF
+562 LQGPIDDAFMDSFVF
-577 VRSTGTAANEAVGK
+577 VRPTGTAANEAVGK
-591 WAEAE
+591 WADAE
-596 LTRAIEHWRRHF
+596 LTGAIEHWRRHF

-621 DEMIQSSNIVLW
+621 DEMIQSANLILW
-633 GDPKSNSVLARI
+633 GDPKSNSVMAKI
-645 ADKLPIQWTADK
+645 SDKLPIQWTAGK
-657 VTVGEKSYDAKNHA
+657 ITVGDKTYDSANHA

-724 WPGKVVDANFFDET
+724 WPGRVVAADFFDEQ
-738 WQLKN
+738 WQLKP

>member
-1 MFRSSIVTTLMSLA
+1 MLLKLCSILNPVLVMASLFFVTA
-15 LFAAQQS
+15 PAK
-22 HADGIQDNIPENVRR
+22 ADGQQDNNPDTVRR
-37 IPEVGVAVPDDRAA
+37 IPELGIPVPDDRAA
-51 SMRTSLGRLQEKI
+51 SMRSSLADLQKKLVEV
-64 AAINAG
+64 NSG
-70 KDASAK
+70 SDESAK
-76 SLLPDVMIFERA
+76 ALLPDVMIFERA

-98 FDVRDLDK
+98 FDVKEFDK
-106 ADALLIEGIK
+106 ADALLAEGIK
-116 RANQLLAGNPEWMNQ
+116 RADQLLAGKREWI
-131 KDATET
+131 
-137 PPAGFARLRAV
+137 
-148 KPEYLTQK
+148 TQK
-156 GLVVRGYISRID
+156 GLVVRGYVSRID
-168 NTVQPYGLV
+168 QTVQPYGLV
-177 IPPTYAIDHSVPT
+177 IPPTYAIDHSVPS

-212 MHNPGE
+212 MKNPGE

-246 EALEDVQKR
+246 EALEDVQKH

-302 KVFQKEELKPMPW
+302 KVFQKEELKPTLW

-352 VMEKALAGHGIQLRH
+352 VMEKALAEHGIRLRH
-367 VIGKGMGHKFDA
+367 IIGKGMGHKYDA
-379 ESKRLVSKALNEL
+379 ESNTIVDEALNSI
-392 AITGRQHTPRTINF
+392 ARQHRSIP
-406 MTHTLAYNRMH
+406 MAATLTTYTLKHNRIT
-417 WLTIDSLNA
+417 W
-426 HWKPATVRAKL
+426 
-437 VHVDPVPP
+437 
-445 EPGASGGWQ
+445 
-454 PARMRLSLAVS
+454 
-465 NVESLTVDFP
+465 LTVDAVQEHWQRAHVSARIFGPFGHGSSIGP
-475 AGTFSQTELPQHG
+475 AGIEFRMGSGVTIAEGPEVMDIYVENILGLTIHFAAGECPVRSKHARLTIRDGKKSQAITV
-488 TALAEQAFKN
+488 N
-498 GIDLHVSEEPDASG
+498 GPL
-512 GMGKSKPP
+512 
-520 FSNLQIPPP
+520 
-529 ASDGSWTFKLIRN
+529 SDGSWNVPLRKNSNGIWLR
-542 PDSTSDSSD
+542 
-551 SASVTLRKRHN
+551 ASKEQECLEKRHN
-562 LQGPIDDAFMNSFIF
+562 LQGPIDDALMDSFVF
-577 VRSTGTAANEAVGK
+577 VRPTGTAANEVVGK

-608 RGDARVVNDVDLT
+608 RGDARVVNDVDVT
-621 DEMIQSSNIVLW
+621 DELIQSANLVLW
-633 GDPKSNSVLARI
+633 GDPKSNSVMAKI
-645 ADKLPIQWTADK
+645 ADKLPIQWTTDK
-657 VTVGEKSYDAKNHA
+657 ITVGDKSWDAKDHV

-685 VVLNSSFTFRD
+685 VVVNSSFTFRD

-724 WPGKVVDANFFDET
+724 WPGKVVAADFFDEQ
-738 WQLKN
+738 WQLKP

>member
-1 MFRSSIVTTLMSLA
+1 MLRRFCSILNPVLVAGAFFCVLMPA
-15 LFAAQQS
+15 R
-22 HADGIQDNIPENVRR
+22 ADGLQDNIPENVRR
-37 IPEVGVAVPDDRAA
+37 IPELGVPVPDDRAA
-51 SMRTSLGRLQEKI
+51 SMRTTLSQLQEKI
-64 AAINAG
+64 AAIKASN
-70 KDASAK
+70 DASNSA
-76 SLLPDVMIFERA
+76 LLPDVMIFERA
-88 VRCALDYQEF
+88 VRCALDYNEF
-98 FDVRDLDK
+98 FDVKEFDK
-106 ADALLIEGIK
+106 ADELLKEGLT
-116 RANQLLAGNPEWMNQ
+116 RADQLLAGKPEWI
-131 KDATET
+131 
-137 PPAGFARLRAV
+137 
-148 KPEYLTQK
+148 TQK

-168 NTVQPYGLV
+168 QTVQPYGLV

-212 MHNPGE
+212 MQNPGE

-237 KFAGEVDVL
+237 KFAGEIDVL

-279 THYADRWFAANP
+279 THYSDRWFAANP

-302 KVFQKEELKPMPW
+302 KVFQKEDLKPTAW

-328 ALNLTH
+328 ALNLSH

-352 VMEKALAGHGIQLRH
+352 VMEEALATLTIPIHLRH
-367 VIGKGMGHKFDA
+367 VVGRGMGHQYDPASRKMVS
-379 ESKRLVSKALNEL
+379 ESFASL
-392 AITGRQHTPRTINF
+392 ARHGRMKVPPSVHFT
-406 MTHTLAYNRMH
+406 THTLKYNRQH
-417 WLTIDSLNA
+417 WVTVNELGE
-426 HWKPATVRAKL
+426 HWQNATVDARFDIQNTEKFVQIPNNSSVSKQLKQLSVYVL
-437 VHVDPVPP
+437 VHNITDFEFRFAAGSFLDLEDTSSATIGISSSDGTTTSFQPIRVAGP
-445 EPGASGGWQ
+445 E
-454 PARMRLSLAVS
+454 
-465 NVESLTVDFP
+465 
-475 AGTFSQTELPQHG
+475 
-488 TALAEQAFKN
+488 
-498 GIDLHVSEEPDASG
+498 
-512 GMGKSKPP
+512 
-520 FSNLQIPPP
+520 
-529 ASDGSWTFKLIRN
+529 SDGSWNGRVVRQQI
-542 PDSTSDSSD
+542 PVGDGTSLMGWNI
-551 SASVTLRKRHN
+551 AKEPPRGLRKRHN
-562 LQGPIDDAFMNSFIF
+562 LQGPIDDAFMDSFIF
-577 VRSTGTAANEAVGK
+577 VRPTGTAANEAVGK
-591 WAEAE
+591 WADAE

-608 RGDARVVNDVDLT
+608 RGDARVVNDTDVT
-621 DEMIQSSNIVLW
+621 DEMIQSANLVLW
-633 GDPKSNSVLARI
+633 GDPKSNSVMAKI
-645 ADKLPIQWTADK
+645 ADKLPIQWSAEK
-657 VTVGEKSYDAKNHA
+657 ITVGDKSYESANHA

-724 WPGKVVDANFFDET
+724 WPGKVVAADFFDEQ
-738 WQLKN
+738 WRLKP

>member
-1 MFRSSIVTTLMSLA
+1 MLRKLCSILNPVLVMASLFFVTAPAT
-15 LFAAQQS
+15 
-22 HADGIQDNIPENVRR
+22 ADGQQDNNPDTVRR
-37 IPEVGVAVPDDRAA
+37 IPELGIPVPDDRAA
-51 SMRTSLGRLQEKI
+51 SMRSSLADLQKKI
-64 AAINAG
+64 AQVNSG
-70 KDASAK
+70 SDESAK
-76 SLLPDVMIFERA
+76 ALLPDVMIFERA
-88 VRCALDYQEF
+88 VRCALDYNEF
-98 FDVRDLDK
+98 FDIKEFDK
-106 ADALLIEGIK
+106 ADALLAEGIK
-116 RANQLLAGNPEWMNQ
+116 RADQLLAGKPEWI
-131 KDATET
+131 
-137 PPAGFARLRAV
+137 
-148 KPEYLTQK
+148 TQK

-168 NTVQPYGLV
+168 QTVQPYGLV
-177 IPPTYAIDHSVPT
+177 IPPTYAIDHSVPS

-212 MHNPGE
+212 MKNPGE

-302 KVFQKEELKPMPW
+302 KVFQKEDLKPTAW

-334 CPTIAYSGEN
+334 CPAIAYSGEN

-352 VMEKALAGHGIQLRH
+352 VMEKALAEHGIRLRH
-367 VIGKGMGHKFDA
+367 VIGDGMGHKYDV
-379 ESKRLVSKALNEL
+379 ESKAIIDERLRLL
-392 AITGRQHTPRTINF
+392 AKSTGSRAMPNDVRFETYSLKYNSMDWIAIDGIKEHWNRASIAGQVQLLITGNLRSDDGETKEYEIDLQFFVSTVSVTAF
-406 MTHTLAYNRMH
+406 
-417 WLTIDSLNA
+417 TIDL
-426 HWKPATVRAKL
+426 PPIEVRASNSTSVKAIIDQDE
-437 VHVDPVPP
+437 VHI
-445 EPGASGGWQ
+445 
-454 PARMRLSLAVS
+454 
-465 NVESLTVDFP
+465 
-475 AGTFSQTELPQHG
+475 PQ
-488 TALAEQAFKN
+488 
-498 GIDLHVSEEPDASG
+498 
-512 GMGKSKPP
+512 P
-520 FSNLQIPPP
+520 FSDRSLKCSFVLG
-529 ASDGSWTFKLIRN
+529 ADGWTLLE
-542 PDSTSDSSD
+542 STGSRSG
-551 SASVTLRKRHN
+551 KRHN
-562 LQGPIDDAFMNSFIF
+562 LQGPIDDALMDSFIF
-577 VRSTGTAANEAVGK
+577 VRPTGTAANEAVGK
-591 WAEAE
+591 WADAE

-608 RGDARVVNDVDLT
+608 RGDARVVNDTDVT
-621 DEMIQSSNIVLW
+621 DEMIQSANIILW
-633 GDPKSNSVLARI
+633 GDPKSNSVMAKI

-657 VTVGEKSYDAKNHA
+657 ITVGKKSWDAKDHA

-724 WPGKVVDANFFDET
+724 WPGKVVAADFFDEQ
-738 WQLKN
+738 WQLKP